1 MQTDKHGWDIGLL
14 DKVMDFRRDDL
25 RNKMDSLNHIMV
37 RRNLLLQL
45 KDGKPLSAGKIL
57 QQVEFFCH

>member
-45 KDGKPLSAGKIL
+45 KDRKPLSAGKIL